1 MALGDLVENALA
13 RGTVTQVSDGD
24 EQQKMVGHA
33 LGEATGRKEKR
44 AKNDVSDRYVVV
56 LGSGNLGLVYLMEE
70 KRRMTLEEIDERHP
84 ALLPALREHPDIG
97 FLLVR
102 SAEHGAVVLGP
113 RGTRYLA
120 DDRVVGEDPLTPFS
134 PTAAQHLRRTD
145 GFEHV
150 ADIMV
155 NSYYNPQLE
164 EGCAFEEL
172 ISFHGG
178 MGGPQTRA
186 FILHPTELPAPNEPI
201 IGAAAVHTLLSG
213 WRRLLE
219 GYGAGDG
226 EPSHHAV

>member
-1 MALGDLVENALA
+1 LA
-13 RGTVTQVSDGD
+13 
-24 EQQKMVGHA
+24 
-33 LGEATGRKEKR
+33 
-44 AKNDVSDRYVVV
+44 
-56 LGSGNLGLVYLMEE
+56 
-70 KRRMTLEEIDERHP
+70 
-84 ALLPALREHPDIG
+84 
-97 FLLVR
+97 
-102 SAEHGAVVLGP
+102 
-113 RGTRYLA
+113 
-120 DDRVVGEDPLTPFS
+120 PFS

-186 FILHPTELPAPNEPI
+186 FILYPTELPAPAEPI

-219 GYGAGDG
+219 GGGADTE
-226 EPSHHAV
+226 EPSTVPSRVG